1 MNALIFGA
9 TGMVGTEVLH
19 QCLSSNQIDRVIT
32 ISRHKTGVAHPKLVE
47 IEHQNFLD
55 FSSLEAELLQ
65 ADICFYCL
73 GVYQNQVAA
82 DKFWEITVDYLAA
95 LISSLERVNREVIFC
110 LFSSRG
116 ADPSEKSLF
125 RFSKAKGRAE
135 RILSDASIFQ
145 KYTFRPGLIK
155 PGRKKARTGWS
166 GGIAQFIYKLTPFI
180 GIDATDLAKVMIQVG
195 LNGNSKS
202 LFSNREMRGL
212 ARSLN

>member
-1 MNALIFGA
+1 MDVLIFGA

-19 QCLSSNQIDRVIT
+19 QCLSSSQIDRLVAIG
-32 ISRHKTGVAHPKLVE
+32 RHATGVIHPKLVE

-55 FSSLEAELLQ
+55 FSSLGTELLQ

-73 GVYQNQVAA
+73 GVYQNQVEA

-95 LISSLERVNREVIFC
+95 LISSLERVNREIIFC

-125 RFSKAKGRAE
+125 RFAKAKGRAE
-135 RILSDASIFQ
+135 RILSDSSILQ
-145 KYTFRPGLIK
+145 KYAFRPGLIK
-155 PGRKKARTGWS
+155 PGRKKAQTGWS
-166 GGIAQFIYKLTPFI
+166 GGIAQLIYKLIPWI
-180 GIDATDLAKVMIQVG
+180 GIDATDLAKVMLKVG

-202 LFSNREMRGL
+202 LLSNREMRGL
-212 ARSLN
+212 ARNLN